1 MDENQKKIKDFE
13 EKIATFEKEK
23 ENNLKEINRLKN
35 LLNNVK
41 EEKLE
46 LNNMNASLNVE
57 KIKLS
62 KKLKKKN
69 KRI

>member
-1 MDENQKKIKDFE
+1 MDENQKKLKDYE
-13 EKIATFEKEK
+13 EKLATLEKEK
-23 ENNLKEINRLKN
+23 ENNTKEINRLKN

-57 KIKLS
+57 KIELSEKLE
-62 KKLKKKN
+62 KKTTK
-69 KRI
+69 

>member
-23 ENNLKEINRLKN
+23 DNNMKEINRLKN

-57 KIKLS
+57 KIELSEKLE
-62 KKLKKKN
+62 KKN
-69 KRI
+69 E

>member
-1 MDENQKKIKDFE
+1 MDENQKKLKDYE
-13 EKIATFEKEK
+13 EKLSTLEKEK
-23 ENNLKEINRLKN
+23 ENNTKEINRLKN

-57 KIKLS
+57 
-62 KKLKKKN
+62 N
-69 KRI
+69 